1 MTGKNYK
8 TDVKFKSS
16 LVIGKFYPFHLGHQH
31 LITTAAEHSTH
42 VTVVVMGSVF
52 QKYTVDQRVKWI
64 EETFETYS
72 NVTVLG
78 IKDDVYDDY
87 NDSTIWLHHVE
98 IIRACLQ
105 AHNVPTVDAVFTSEN
120 YGTELAEHF
129 QSEHFLVDLPRITFP
144 ISGTK
149 MREDLYGRWEFLPT
163 AVKQDLSTRI
173 VVIGAESTGTTTLS
187 KDLAESY
194 SKDIALPS
202 SFRNTDW
209 IPEYGRDY
217 TYLKLDEAK
226 RINPNATMDDLVW
239 TSEDFVKIGEK
250 QTEWENNQVTKNNSS
265 PLIICDTDALAT
277 TVWEQR
283 YIGGGASG
291 NRSYSDNLPVRDI
304 YLITNHEGV
313 EFEQDGIRDGEH
325 IREAMTG
332 EFIQLLTKR
341 NLSWALIT
349 GDRSHRLKVATKII
363 DNILANK
370 NTKF

>member
-1 MTGKNYK
+1 MTGKNHK
-8 TDVKFKSS
+8 TDGKFKSS

-31 LITTAAEHSTH
+31 LIATAAEHSTH
-42 VTVVVMGSVF
+42 VTVVAMGSVF

-64 EETFETYS
+64 EETFKTYD

-87 NDSTIWLHHVE
+87 NDATIWLHHVE

-105 AHNVPTVDAVFTSEN
+105 AHNVPTIDAVFTSEN

-226 RINPNATMDDLVW
+226 RVNANATMDDLVW

-250 QTEWENNQVTKNNSS
+250 QTEWENNQVVKENSS

-291 NRSYSDNLPVRDI
+291 NRSYGDNLPVRDI
-304 YLITNHEGV
+304 YLITNHKGV

-332 EFIQLLTKR
+332 EFIQLLTKK